1 MNTAFDEIDFEYA
14 TVVADRATRS
24 MSKQGVPPTPNNF
37 EVWFNYSLGASTNL
51 RRAIDILI
59 SNKRKFDAS
68 VNRELFLTYVRSDT
82 PEISGQI
89 QTVISGAREYLK
101 TAIADHHTQIL
112 ELGEV
117 SSQAK
122 SSNNPK
128 VIIERLVN
136 ELSRAAMRASTLE
149 SNFAKTS
156 EEMDKIRDSLQ
167 QAEKQSNTDTLTG
180 LANRRA
186 IDEFFRAAQIV
197 SMEQGEPLSILLI
210 DVDHFKKFNDNF
222 GHQVGDQ
229 VLRLISKVLR
239 ERVRECDLPA
249 RYGGEEL
256 IVVLPGMD
264 LRTSQGLAEHIR
276 RTIAECHITRRST
289 GEAISSITVS
299 IGVAQFKLGESIE
312 SLIERC
318 DRALYLAK
326 GSGRNRTA
334 TESELDRDLTAGK
347 AVDKP
352 EGWFL
357 GRS

>member
-1 MNTAFDEIDFEYA
+1 MNTAFDDVDFEYA
-14 TVVADRATRS
+14 TAVTDRAIRS
-24 MSKQGVPPTPNNF
+24 MSQHGVPPTPANF
-37 EVWFNYSLGASTNL
+37 EVWFNYSLGASTDL

-59 SNKRKFDAS
+59 TNKRKFDAS
-68 VNRELFLTYVRSDT
+68 VNRELFRTYVRSDT
-82 PEISGQI
+82 TEIPGQI

-101 TAIADHHTQIL
+101 TAIADNHTQIL

-122 SSNNPK
+122 NSNNPK
-128 VIIERLVN
+128 TIVERLVN
-136 ELSRAAMRASTLE
+136 ELSKAAIRASALE

-156 EEMDKIRDSLQ
+156 EEMDRIRDALH
-167 QAEKQSNTDTLTG
+167 QALKQSNTDTLTG

-186 IDEFFRAAQIV
+186 LDEFFRAAQMT
-197 SMEQGEPLSILLI
+197 SMEQGEPLSILLL

-229 VLRLISKVLR
+229 VLRLISKILR
-239 ERVRECDLPA
+239 ERIRESDLPA

-256 IVVLPGMD
+256 IIVLPGAD
-264 LRTSQGLAEHIR
+264 LGTSLGLAERIR
-276 RTIAECHITRRST
+276 RTISECHITRRTT

-326 GSGRNRTA
+326 ESGRNRTA
-334 TESELDRDLTAGK
+334 TENELDAT
-347 AVDKP
+347 
-352 EGWFL
+352 
-357 GRS
+357 